1 MPIREELPD
10 FLKKMFCIQIERL
23 QNDPTL
29 KRLCRWELST
39 KNAMIDE
46 LRRQREETGLWIIDT
61 VGKLTN
67 CDPKEVAALA
77 TIVSAAIDYLV
88 MLEDFC
94 PEYNGIPLN
103 KSAGWEQIGKGIDI
117 LLDNWIEIN
126 LKNVNE

>member
-1 MPIREELPD
+1 M
-10 FLKKMFCIQIERL
+10 QIERL
-23 QNDPTL
+23 QNDTTL

-61 VGKLTN
+61 VCKLTN
-67 CDPKEVAALA
+67 RNPKEVAALA

-94 PEYNGIPLN
+94 PEYNGIPIN
-103 KSAGWEQIGKGIDI
+103 NSAGWEQIGNGIDI
-117 LLDNWIEIN
+117 LLDNWLEIS